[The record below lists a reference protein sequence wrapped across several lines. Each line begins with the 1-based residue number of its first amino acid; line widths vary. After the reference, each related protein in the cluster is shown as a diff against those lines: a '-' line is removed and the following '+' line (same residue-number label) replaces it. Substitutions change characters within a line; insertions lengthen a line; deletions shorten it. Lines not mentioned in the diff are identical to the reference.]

1 MIAVLLVF
9 ITRVEAFFFD
19 TITMPQG
26 EGSSSGGQV
35 KALYK
40 GKKSAAEMK
49 KGGANVGLT
58 GMALQ
63 NLAFKAG
70 LGKMITD
77 IESIAAAKLVKSG
90 AAIQLSDL
98 KRIGQ
103 GEIRT
108 QGKKR
113 ARVNA
118 VTQVLT
124 RGRNLKGVR
133 GEIDVDELAE
143 LDPELKAYVDH
154 RKATSGKGKLGG
166 GGAGSG
172 GGSGHRGSGPIEPV
186 VKAVKRSGPIDA
198 TTRPRG
204 VGKVAAAK
212 LNALPTSRANNNKLT
227 MPAHAAEKPASAG
240 GLFASDAQVA
250 AQFGVDFA

>member
-1 MIAVLLVF
+1 
-9 ITRVEAFFFD
+9 
-19 TITMPQG
+19 MPQG

-35 KALYK
+35 KTLYA
-40 GKKSAAEMK
+40 KKRSAAEVK

-70 LGKMITD
+70 LGKMISD
-77 IESIAAAKLVKSG
+77 IEAIAAAKLVKSG
-90 AAIQLSDL
+90 AAVQLSDL

-118 VTQVLT
+118 VTSVLA

-154 RKATSGKGKLGG
+154 RKATAGG
-166 GGAGSG
+166 GGKKSTSGAGAG
-172 GGSGHRGSGPIEPV
+172 GGSGHRGTGPIEAVAGAGAGAAAV
-186 VKAVKRSGPIDA
+186 VRRTGPIDP

-204 VGKVAAAK
+204 VGKVAAA
-212 LNALPTSRANNNKLT
+212 RANATGGPAKRI
-227 MPAHAAEKPASAG
+227 MPSSAAEKPASAG

-250 AQFGVDFA
+250 VQFGADFA

>member
-1 MIAVLLVF
+1 
-9 ITRVEAFFFD
+9 
-19 TITMPQG
+19 MPQG

-35 KALYK
+35 KTLYA
-40 GKKSAAEMK
+40 KKRSAAEVK

-70 LGKMITD
+70 LGKMISD
-77 IESIAAAKLVKSG
+77 IEAIAAAKLVKSG
-90 AAIQLSDL
+90 AAVQLSDL

-118 VTQVLT
+118 VTSVLT

-154 RKATSGKGKLGG
+154 RKATAGGGGKKSG
-166 GGAGSG
+166 GGAGAG
-172 GGSGHRGSGPIEPV
+172 GGSGHRGSGPIEATAPAV
-186 VKAVKRSGPIDA
+186 VVRRTGPIDP

-204 VGKVAAAK
+204 VGKVAAA
-212 LNALPTSRANNNKLT
+212 RANATGGTAKRIMPNN
-227 MPAHAAEKPASAG
+227 AAEKPASAG

-250 AQFGVDFA
+250 AQFGADFA